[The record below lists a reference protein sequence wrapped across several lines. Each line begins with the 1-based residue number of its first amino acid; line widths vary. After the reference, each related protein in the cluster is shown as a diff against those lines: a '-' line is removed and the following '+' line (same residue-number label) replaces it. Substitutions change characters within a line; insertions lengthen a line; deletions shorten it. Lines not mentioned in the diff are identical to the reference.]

1 MSTETLSKYATEKN
15 DREARKYQKQVALK
29 KLDGI
34 FEFDNIADLF
44 KKHVLSRNIDS
55 INNDFCVEEK
65 ISGGVIISKD
75 TVSQL
80 LIRRGYKR
88 WWKREKQGKG
98 GLMYFHAS
106 DGIQLPSCLIKVNKD
121 VEKNSFLF
129 TVFPAT
135 KIVKDVE
142 WALAME
148 IYMEK

>member
-15 DREARKYQKQVALK
+15 DREARKYQKQKALE

-34 FEFDNIADLF
+34 FEFDNIAGLF

-75 TVSQL
+75 AVSQL
-80 LIRRGYKR
+80 LIGKGYRR
-88 WWKREKQGKG
+88 WWKREKEEKNVP
-98 GLMYFHAS
+98 MYFLAS
-106 DGIQLPSCLIKVNKD
+106 DGIQLPSCLIKVNKN
-121 VEKNSFLF
+121 VKENIFLF
-129 TVFPAT
+129 TIFPAIE
-135 KIVKDVE
+135 IVKAVE

-148 IYMEK
+148 IYMK